1 MPMHSLLSA
10 AAYLDQFCLNVSCA
24 AVSSPRQ
31 AFLSRP
37 RTTDP
42 IPAAT
47 QLGSTLSGGGPPAL
61 ARTFCPRDGPSA
73 LARTFFPRGDT
84 LSGCG
89 SPREPSTGFSSR
101 ATSGG
106 RSLTVG
112 CLCPIG
118 ACGAAAP
125 IGFPCG
131 QAELAARVTIAMQTQ
146 AERMTLSHR
155 FHLHPKIVPVV
166 VTVEACGAEK
176 GDTRSL
182 GNGPRGDHRCDG
194 RHTSAASG
202 GSARS
207 ECVLLS

>member
-10 AAYLDQFCLNVSCA
+10 AEYLDQFCFSVSCA
-24 AVSSPRQ
+24 VVSSARQ

-37 RTTDP
+37 RMTAP
-42 IPAAT
+42 REAAS
-47 QLGSTLSGGGPPAL
+47 QLGPTLSGGGPP
-61 ARTFCPRDGPSA
+61 A

-112 CLCPIG
+112 CLCPMG

-125 IGFPCG
+125 IGFPCD

-146 AERMTLSHR
+146 ADRMTLSHR
-155 FHLHPKIVPVV
+155 FHPSPEDSPGGRDRRDMWCRS
-166 VTVEACGAEK
+166 TK
-176 GDTRSL
+176 GDPVPL
-182 GNGPRGDHRCDG
+182 QPAPR
-194 RHTSAASG
+194 
-202 GSARS
+202 
-207 ECVLLS
+207 

>member
-1 MPMHSLLSA
+1 MPMHSLLSS
-10 AAYLDQFCLNVSCA
+10 AAYWYQFCLSVSCA

-42 IPAAT
+42 IAAAS
-47 QLGSTLSGGGPPAL
+47 QLGSTLSVGGPPVRT
-61 ARTFCPRDGPSA
+61 RTFCPRDGR
-73 LARTFFPRGDT
+73 LARACTFFPRGDT

-118 ACGAAAP
+118 ACGCPIGACGAAAP
-125 IGFPCG
+125 IGFPCD

-155 FHLHPKIVPVV
+155 FHPPPEDSAGGRDRRDMRCVSNR
-166 VTVEACGAEK
+166 AGARLIYSREY
-176 GDTRSL
+176 TMTPL
-182 GNGPRGDHRCDG
+182 P
-194 RHTSAASG
+194 AAL
-202 GSARS
+202 AR
-207 ECVLLS
+207 VL